1 MKTQEIAAIEF
12 GTSKVVTVVARSGG
26 LSRCDIAGSGTVPY
40 DGFNDKEWN
49 EYEALTDVVQ
59 DSVSAAELE
68 ANTKITEIYVGVP
81 GERIRVLTA
90 EAEIETSGNEITEED
105 INTVQDMAAEKLH
118 IGGEDDYVLHRSPA
132 WFSVNDGKKTME
144 PMGEKGGRL
153 RACVSFIL
161 ASMDFIDDIREIMGR
176 LGITIRGFLSP
187 TLGESLLL
195 LSLEERDR
203 VSMLIDIGYLAT
215 EISVIEG
222 DAIVYHAT
230 VPKGGGDI
238 TAQLAMG
245 LNLSMRE
252 AEQIKRSFLFN
263 PDEFDQDNFYDVEGD
278 DGSRLSFPRKEVADI
293 IEGQVDEICDLIDK
307 TLMNDANRYFG
318 PRTQVQLTGGGIS
331 LMRGGRE
338 YLSSRIGRPVKVPVA
353 KAAKLNSPIYA
364 TALGLVSM
372 IFDSIEQPETGGKI
386 FSKKITSIF
395 KKG

>member
-1 MKTQEIAAIEF
+1 
-12 GTSKVVTVVARSGG
+12 
-26 LSRCDIAGSGTVPY
+26 
-40 DGFNDKEWN
+40 
-49 EYEALTDVVQ
+49 
-59 DSVSAAELE
+59 
-68 ANTKITEIYVGVP
+68 
-81 GERIRVLTA
+81 
-90 EAEIETSGNEITEED
+90 
-105 INTVQDMAAEKLH
+105 
-118 IGGEDDYVLHRSPA
+118 
-132 WFSVNDGKKTME
+132 
-144 PMGEKGGRL
+144 
-153 RACVSFIL
+153 
-161 ASMDFIDDIREIMGR
+161 
-176 LGITIRGFLSP
+176 
-187 TLGESLLL
+187 
-195 LSLEERDR
+195 
-203 VSMLIDIGYLAT
+203 
-215 EISVIEG
+215 
-222 DAIVYHAT
+222 
-230 VPKGGGDI
+230 
-238 TAQLAMG
+238 MG